1 VATLEN
7 TFEGGTPGT
16 AVTVANSGGLSGAA
30 FDEVDP
36 SSSAITYS
44 SGALHGTVA
53 CQITTLADDD
63 PYFAWTSLVSGTTTW
78 GRVYLKIG
86 SLPPD
91 NINIVRHL
99 AGTATVITVR
109 VNTNGRLGLLYGTGT
124 FAGNGTVAIPVDTW
138 VRIEWTVTTGLGTG
152 SVQATLYTDPES
164 TTPADTLSA
173 SNINTG
179 TGAAVTRQRMGMLS
193 SETWSFALESV
204 AFSDEGPIG
213 PEGGGG
219 GPVTADASDTLA
231 LADAAARAATSAVRA
246 GADSLTQADVAARTT
261 SSSRTATDSLS
272 LGDGAVAVVTRAR
285 AAAEAFTVADA
296 ATRFTAGARAA
307 ADALD
312 LGDAAALTTGHNVAA
327 ADAFAFADA
336 AARSLSLA
344 RVGDDRLIPGDGTNV
359 DLLDLDDAAAR
370 VTVAARAAADGLGV
384 AEVLAATSGQMVSA
398 SDTLT
403 LDDAATRAVA
413 VGRGAVDA
421 LALSDAASRATAG
434 QRVAAD
440 SLTLGDAASGATGQ
454 TVTAADTVTLSDSA
468 GRVLALAGTAEDA
481 LVLADAAGRTFTAE
495 RAVADTLTLAD
506 AVAVDGDEP
515 PAGRGT
521 VTLTGYPAATLADR
535 PAATV
540 TSYGSEVRLL

>member
-1 VATLEN
+1 MAVLEN

-16 AVTVANSGGLSGAA
+16 AVTVANSGGLSGDA
-30 FDEVDP
+30 FNEVDP
-36 SSSAITYS
+36 SSSTITYS

-53 CQITTLADDD
+53 CQITTVADDD

-109 VNTNGRLGLLYGTGT
+109 VNSNGRLGLLYGTGT

-164 TTPADTLSA
+164 TTPADTLST
-173 SNINTG
+173 SSINTG
-179 TGAAVTRQRMGMLS
+179 TASAVTRQRMGMLS

-219 GPVTADASDTLA
+219 PVAVDATDTVA
-231 LADAAARAATSAVRA
+231 LADAAVRATSSVTRAAADSLAGADAATRTSSSSRAAT
-246 GADSLTQADVAARTT
+246 G
-261 SSSRTATDSLS
+261 SLS

-285 AAAEAFTVADA
+285 ATVEAFTVVDT
-296 ATRFTAGARAA
+296 ATQVTAGVRAA

-312 LGDAAALTTGHNVAA
+312 LADAAVPTTGHNVTA
-327 ADAFAFADA
+327 ADGLAFADA
-336 AARSLSLA
+336 AARALNLA
-344 RVGDDRLIPGDGTNV
+344 RVGDDRLIPGDGTNA

-370 VTVAARAAADGLGV
+370 VTVAARAAVDGLGI
-384 AEVLAATSGQMVSA
+384 AEAVAATSGQMVSA
-398 SDTLT
+398 SDMLT
-403 LDDAATRAVA
+403 LDDAVA
-413 VGRGAVDA
+413 RVLTADRGAVDA
-421 LALSDAASRATAG
+421 LALTDAASRATAG
-434 QRVAAD
+434 QRAATD
-440 SLTLGDAASGATGQ
+440 EFALGDAASGATGQ
-454 TVTAADTVTLSDSA
+454 TVTAADPVTLTDSP
-468 GRVLALAGTAEDA
+468 GRVLALAGAAADG
-481 LVLADAAGRTFTAE
+481 LVLADAAGRTFTAG
-495 RAVADTLTLAD
+495 RSVADALTLAD
-506 AVAVDGDEP
+506 VVAAGGGEP

-521 VTLTGYPAATLADR
+521 VTLTGYPAAELAER
-535 PAATV
+535 PDATV
-540 TSYGSEVRLL
+540 TSYGSEVNLR